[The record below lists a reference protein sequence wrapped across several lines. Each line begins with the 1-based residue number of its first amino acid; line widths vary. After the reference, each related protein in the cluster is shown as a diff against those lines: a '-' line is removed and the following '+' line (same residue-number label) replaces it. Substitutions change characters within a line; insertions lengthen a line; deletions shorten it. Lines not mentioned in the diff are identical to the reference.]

1 MARLTKDV
9 PVWEKWGPNELKRK
23 REEIGSREFDRG
35 WRQRAIS
42 SDQLLIQPAH
52 IDACKNFE
60 TELLYPG
67 DPDCEIY
74 SKGKWSTFMGV
85 DLAIAGTE
93 KAGDFFVITVIA
105 VERPSFKRHLVGVY
119 RQRGLTFKSQLEVV
133 QQHDEAWSPT
143 LVCVENVAYQDAFV
157 QELQRT
163 TPIPVHP
170 FATSA
175 INKHN
180 LESGLPR
187 LAVEIEQTRWSFPW
201 AEGKTRDV
209 VGMLTNE
216 MINYGVARHDDMLM
230 SLFFAR
236 IAATQ
241 VKVNTT
247 KRVRVI

>member
-1 MARLTKDV
+1 MARLSKDIDLWV
-9 PVWEKWGPNELKRK
+9 KWDKTALERK
-23 REEIGSREFDRG
+23 RSEIGGREFDRG

-42 SDQLLIQPAH
+42 ADDMLIQPAH
-52 IDACKNFE
+52 VDACKNFDA
-60 TELLYPG
+60 ELLYPG

-74 SKGKWSTFMGV
+74 SKGKWSTFFGI

-93 KAGDFFVITVIA
+93 RGGDYFVITVIA
-105 VERPSFKRHLVGVY
+105 VERPSFKRHIVGAY
-119 RQRGLTFKSQLEVV
+119 RQRGLTFKSQLEMVE
-133 QQHDEAWSPT
+133 QYDAAFNPT

-175 INKHN
+175 INKHS

-187 LAVEIEQTRWSFPW
+187 LAVEIEQARWSIPW
-201 AEGKTRDV
+201 AEGKTRDT
-209 VGMLTNE
+209 MRILTDE
-216 MINYGVARHDDMLM
+216 MVNYGIARHDDMLM

-241 VKVNTT
+241 VKVSTK